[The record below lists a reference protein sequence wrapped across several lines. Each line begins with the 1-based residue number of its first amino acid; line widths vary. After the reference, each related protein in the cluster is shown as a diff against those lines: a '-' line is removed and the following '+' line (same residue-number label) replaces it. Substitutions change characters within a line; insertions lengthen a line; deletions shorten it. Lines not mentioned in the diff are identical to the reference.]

1 MKQHDTTTEHSFR
14 FWLRTCTA
22 SERKTLVQSWGI
34 AHSALLDADD
44 AATLADVLLTPDA
57 VKRMLATLNAQEDAA
72 LERVLAE
79 GGQIPAAV
87 LEREFGTIRPH
98 EGYPNPRAYLL
109 ALQQPPS
116 ATERL
121 FILGLIQIEGRGRQ
135 QRYRIPADLS
145 ALLPAVAL
153 RDWALHLTRVPQPP
167 VVVEAGIQ
175 ELEYNIV
182 TILGLAQAD
191 ELTIVPER
199 GLNKASLLRLAK
211 RWGMSKDDLRGIT
224 YEQHWRYLHFLRLV
238 LQSAGLLHV
247 TADNHLRPTK
257 ATIDWLQAPRS
268 KWLHWLVEGWVTSD
282 WDELKRFLG
291 ISIKGFAFDRD
302 LAATRRAILKFLGQV
317 PPGAWIAWDDLLGE
331 VYRVDPDFARPDGR
345 YDTWR
350 LVDYRN
356 QSLDGF
362 DHWHNVEGELLKA
375 TIGGSLRWLGLTD
388 YGGVKETEEHG
399 TPIAFR
405 LNANGAAVLGMV
417 PAPADTAYDRLVV
430 QGTFDLVVP
439 PHAAPFDRF
448 QAGRV
453 AAWVSGN
460 SHDEA
465 EIYKITKAQVQ
476 AAAEQGIDA
485 DAIIAFLEQA
495 SGTALP
501 PNVTYSLRE
510 WVSKQGQL
518 TVRQGVILQS
528 GDPLLLEQVRRDRRV
543 RTPPLEALDAQ
554 TWLLG
559 EGDAVKLITELRKAG
574 YGLTGDVHIDD
585 LPFKERDLTVLAA
598 ALKFYAYACTQ
609 LQIESEASAALGQ
622 RIARLLTQ
630 RQRDTVDRIAHA
642 ALAALRQKVK

>member
-1 MKQHDTTTEHSFR
+1 MKQHDTTIERSFR

-22 SERKTLVQSWGI
+22 SERKTLAQAWGMSPSI
-34 AHSALLDADD
+34 QRDAED
-44 AATLADVLLTPDA
+44 ATTLANVLLTPDA
-57 VKRMLATLNAQEDAA
+57 IKQMLATLNAQEYAA

-87 LEREFGTIRPH
+87 LEREFGSIRHH

-109 ALQQPPS
+109 ALQQLPS

-135 QRYRIPADLS
+135 QRYSVPVDLS
-145 ALLPAVAL
+145 ALLPGVTL
-153 RDWALHLTRVPQPP
+153 RDWTLHLASVPQPP
-167 VVVEAGIQ
+167 VVVEAVIQ

-182 TILGLAQAD
+182 TVLGLAQAD
-191 ELTIVPER
+191 ALVVVPER

-224 YEQHWRYLHFLRLV
+224 YEQHWRYLHFLRIV

-268 KWLHWLVEGWVTSD
+268 KRLHWLVEGWVTSD

-291 ISIKGFAFDRD
+291 ISIKGFAFDRN
-302 LAATRRAILKFLGQV
+302 LAATRRAILKFLSQA
-317 PPGAWIAWDDLLGE
+317 PPDAWIAWDDLIDE

-350 LVDYRN
+350 LVDYRG

-362 DHWHNVEGELLKA
+362 DHWYDVEGELLKA
-375 TIGGSLRWLGLTD
+375 TIGGSLRWLGMTD
-388 YGGVKETEEHG
+388 YGGVKDADDHG
-399 TPIAFR
+399 TPTAFR
-405 LNANGAAVLGMV
+405 LNANGAAVLGLTS
-417 PAPADTAYDRLVV
+417 APADEAYDRLVI

-439 PHAAPFDRF
+439 PHATPFDRF
-448 QAGRV
+448 QSGRV
-453 AAWVSGN
+453 AAWVSGS
-460 SHDEA
+460 SHEEA
-465 EIYKITKAQVQ
+465 EIYKITKVQVQ
-476 AAAEQGIDA
+476 TAAEHGIAA
-485 DAIIAFLEQA
+485 DAIIAFLEQS
-495 SGTALP
+495 SGTTLP

-518 TVRQGVILQS
+518 AVRQGVILQS
-528 GDPLLLEQVRRDRRV
+528 NDRLLLEQVRRDRRV
-543 RTPPLEALDAQ
+543 RTPPLETLDAQ

-598 ALKFYAYACTQ
+598 ALKFYAYACAE
-609 LQIESEASAALGQ
+609 LDIESQASAALGQ

-642 ALAALRQKVK
+642 ALTALRQKVN